1 MYVFINEHCV
11 GCIIS
16 RCLIFFRS
24 IARRKMFASS
34 LAEATRT
41 RTLRVDPVGSQTVRR
56 RWKIRYATSRC
67 RIYTRVRV
75 AEHRSHRAHLRNYP
89 RSRLPIIRLQTQ
101 AIARTMKLVQ
111 IIRTIVLNVMPFVIA
126 GK

>member
-1 MYVFINEHCV
+1 
-11 GCIIS
+11 
-16 RCLIFFRS
+16 
-24 IARRKMFASS
+24 MFASS
-34 LAEATRT
+34 SAEVTRT
-41 RTLRVDPVGSQTVRR
+41 RTLRVDPVGSQTARR
-56 RWKIRYATSRC
+56 RWKTRYATSRC

-89 RSRLPIIRLQTQ
+89 RSRLPTIRLQTQ

-111 IIRTIVLNVMPFVIA
+111 IIRTTVLNAMPFVIA